1 MKQTIRIVI
10 VEPSRIIQ
18 NGLRSI
24 IEQNPSF
31 TIAGELEDVT
41 HLEEKIAAL
50 RADIVILNPSI
61 IDFHRRNS
69 IKSLFPDTIIIALLY
84 NHIEHDVLKQF
95 NGIIDIYDDPTKII
109 NRLTEAVSDGA
120 SEENNADNDLSERE
134 KEILIAV
141 AKGMMNKEIAI
152 LLNISI
158 HTVISHRKN
167 ISRKTGIKS
176 VSGFVVYAL
185 LNNLLEQSDIQ

>member
-1 MKQTIRIVI
+1 MRRIIRIAVI
-10 VEPSRIIQ
+10 EPSRIIQ

-31 TIAGELEDVT
+31 TIVGELEEVT
-41 HLEEKIAAL
+41 HLEEKMAAL
-50 RADIVILNPSI
+50 RPDVVLLNPSI

-69 IKSLFPDTIIIALLY
+69 LKSLFPDTILLAILY
-84 NHIEHDVLKQF
+84 SHIEHDVLKQF
-95 NGIIDIYDDPTKII
+95 NGVIDIYDDPTKII
-109 NRLTEAVSDGA
+109 NRLTEAVSEGA
-120 SEENNADNDLSERE
+120 TEENNADNDLSERE

-141 AKGMMNKEIAI
+141 AKGMMNKEIAT
-152 LLNISI
+152 LHNISI

-185 LNNLLEQSDIQ
+185 LNNLLEQSELQ

>member
-1 MKQTIRIVI
+1 MKRADRIVI

-24 IEQNPSF
+24 IEQIPSLSVV
-31 TIAGELEDVT
+31 GEIEEGV
-41 HLEEKIAAL
+41 HLEEKIATL
-50 RADIVILNPSI
+50 RADIVIINPSI
-61 IDFHRRNS
+61 IDFHRRNT
-69 IKSLFPDTIIIALLY
+69 IKSLFPETIIIALVY
-84 NHIEHDVLKQF
+84 SHIEHEVLKQF
-95 NGIIDIYDDPTKII
+95 NGIIDIYDDPAKIASRI
-109 NRLTEAVSDGA
+109 TEAI
-120 SEENNADNDLSERE
+120 SEGISEDSSADNDLSERE

-141 AKGMMNKEIAI
+141 AKGMMNKEIAT
-152 LLNISI
+152 LHNISI

-185 LNNLLEQSDIQ
+185 LNNLLEQGDLQ

>member
-1 MKQTIRIVI
+1 MKNIIRVAII
-10 VEPSRIIQ
+10 EPSRIIQ

-31 TIAGELEDVT
+31 TIVGELEEVT
-41 HLEEKIAAL
+41 HLEEKMAAL
-50 RADIVILNPSI
+50 RADVVLLNPSI

-69 IKSLFPDTIIIALLY
+69 LKSLFPDTIILAILY
-84 NHIEHDVLKQF
+84 SHIEHDILKQF

-109 NRLTEAVSDGA
+109 NRLTEAVSEGA
-120 SEENNADNDLSERE
+120 TEESNADNDLSERE

-141 AKGMMNKEIAI
+141 AKGMMNKEIAT
-152 LLNISI
+152 LHNISI

-185 LNNLLEQSDIQ
+185 LNNLLEQSDLQ

>member
-10 VEPSRIIQ
+10 VEPSRIIR
-18 NGLRSI
+18 NGLRTI

-31 TIAGELEDVT
+31 TIAGELEEVT

-109 NRLTEAVSDGA
+109 NRLTEAVSDGV